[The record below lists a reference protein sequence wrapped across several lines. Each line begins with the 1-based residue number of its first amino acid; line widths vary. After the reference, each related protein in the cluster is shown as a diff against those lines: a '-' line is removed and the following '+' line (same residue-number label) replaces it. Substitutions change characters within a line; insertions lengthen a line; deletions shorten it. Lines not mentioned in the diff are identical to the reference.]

1 MINAHYQYSIDLLFT
16 EVLWKYQFK
25 KKLLFYKILQRINV
39 CLKKQIDRTN

>member
-25 KKLLFYKILQRINV
+25 KNTVLQNSSANK
-39 CLKKQIDRTN
+39 CLLKKQIDRTN